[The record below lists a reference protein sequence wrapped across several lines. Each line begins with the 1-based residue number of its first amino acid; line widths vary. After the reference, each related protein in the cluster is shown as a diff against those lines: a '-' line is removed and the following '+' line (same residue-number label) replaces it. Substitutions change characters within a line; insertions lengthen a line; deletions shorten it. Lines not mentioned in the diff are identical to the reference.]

1 MWNNNVA
8 QTCKESSTILYIYLF
23 LHFYEWSIFNEYKTI
38 VYFINFCIFLFPK
51 FLFKISDDLHD
62 YIQWPYTFLQYS
74 FCNIRRE
81 WHSKYGLP
89 SICLFFHILGV
100 KFNP

>member
-62 YIQWPYTFLQYS
+62 YIQWPYTSILFLQ
-74 FCNIRRE
+74 
-81 WHSKYGLP
+81 H
-89 SICLFFHILGV
+89 
-100 KFNP
+100 

>member
-1 MWNNNVA
+1 MWLKHAKNH
-8 QTCKESSTILYIYLF
+8 QLYCIFTFSYI
-23 LHFYEWSIFNEYKTI
+23 FYEWSIFNEYKTI

-62 YIQWPYTFLQYS
+62 YIQWPHTFLQYS

-81 WHSKYGLP
+81 
-89 SICLFFHILGV
+89 
-100 KFNP
+100 

>member
-1 MWNNNVA
+1 MWIKHA
-8 QTCKESSTILYIYLF
+8 KIHQLYCIFTF
-23 LHFYEWSIFNEYKTI
+23 LHFNEWSIFNEYKTI

-62 YIQWPYTFLQYS
+62 YIQWPYTFQYS
-74 FCNIRRE
+74 FCNIRKE

-89 SICLFFHILGV
+89 SICLFFHILDV